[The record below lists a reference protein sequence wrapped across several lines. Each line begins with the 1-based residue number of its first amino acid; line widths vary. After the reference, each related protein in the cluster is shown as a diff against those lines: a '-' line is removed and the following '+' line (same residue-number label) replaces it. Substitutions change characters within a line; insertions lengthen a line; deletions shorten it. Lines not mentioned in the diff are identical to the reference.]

1 MEKEYEVRVALVD
14 RDTSMVISRNED
26 LSCDLRTN
34 PDVPSVSQVNALDI
48 VQGSAKL
55 KDVQNDIVN
64 LKQDSASLSR
74 SVGDDIKT
82 NITTTAKRAQSY
94 GTEKY
99 ENLQEGVRKKPM
111 TSIGLAFG
119 AGLLV
124 SALLKGARK

>member
-1 MEKEYEVRVALVD
+1 MATQLK
-14 RDTSMVISRNED
+14 N
-26 LSCDLRTN
+26 
-34 PDVPSVSQVNALDI
+34 
-48 VQGSAKL
+48 GSAKL

-64 LKQDSASLSR
+64 LKQDIASLSR